1 MSKKRI
7 LVADDDAEMRQ
18 SVAEILAAAGY
29 AVETAC
35 DGDEA
40 IARQAERPADILV
53 TDVFMPGRDGL
64 ETIQFF
70 RATYPEVP
78 IIAMTGGSP
87 TGRTQDYLTVA
98 EIAGAT
104 ATLRKPF
111 PAQVLLEQLS
121 AL

>member
-1 MSKKRI
+1 MNQKRV
-7 LVADDDAEMRQ
+7 LVADDDVDMRET
-18 SVAEILAAAGY
+18 VAGVLAAAGY
-29 AVETAC
+29 AVETAR

-70 RATYPEVP
+70 RANYPEVP

-87 TGRTQDYLTVA
+87 TGRKDEYLKVA
-98 EIAGAT
+98 EVAGAN

-111 PAQVLLEQLS
+111 PAQVLLERLS